1 MYRTYD
7 TNKQISELTKGEYMD
22 KSKPLAHLKADPNM
36 AICKNPPSGD
46 DIRNIFQRDRDR
58 IMYSKAFRRLAGK
71 TQMFVTGHDDHLRT
85 RLTHTLE
92 VSQIARTISSQLGLD
107 LDLTEAIA
115 LGHDIGHAPFG
126 HVGERVLNYF
136 SNGCEIYKGFNYRY
150 ETDSKLQG
158 KVEILPID
166 FRGFKHN
173 WQSVRIAVSLAR
185 HRGKSGLD
193 LSLYTVYG
201 MLNHT
206 ATEYSKC
213 RNNSAGF
220 CKLRERSKERNC
232 IDKKLYQNFYQTWY
246 GYYDSI
252 SNYTIESSVVA
263 ISDEIAQR
271 HHDIEDGI
279 RAQLISKKEIIKE
292 LRTSVKLKI
301 QNLPDH
307 STPNPNDKEDL
318 ITFLS
323 GEVVNF
329 YVRKTVN
336 YFISVFSTM
345 QAGNLEELI
354 RSKNNQHTINTV
366 DIESAVEGDD
376 KLHGFL
382 KERML
387 SSNLA
392 QVMDGRADFL
402 IRRLFKA
409 FISNPQQLPDNTIRT
424 MMRSYRDYRQ
434 SKDYKIRSYS
444 KVEYEDVPIGELR
457 KHLSSLQTIGKY
469 SFRAI
474 MLRTICDYISG
485 MTDRKAI
492 SEYQNLYGIHDRA

>member
-1 MYRTYD
+1 
-7 TNKQISELTKGEYMD
+7 
-22 KSKPLAHLKADPNM
+22 
-36 AICKNPPSGD
+36 
-46 DIRNIFQRDRDR
+46 
-58 IMYSKAFRRLAGK
+58 
-71 TQMFVTGHDDHLRT
+71 
-85 RLTHTLE
+85 
-92 VSQIARTISSQLGLD
+92 
-107 LDLTEAIA
+107 
-115 LGHDIGHAPFG
+115 
-126 HVGERVLNYF
+126 
-136 SNGCEIYKGFNYRY
+136 
-150 ETDSKLQG
+150 
-158 KVEILPID
+158 
-166 FRGFKHN
+166 
-173 WQSVRIAVSLAR
+173 
-185 HRGKSGLD
+185 
-193 LSLYTVYG
+193 
-201 MLNHT
+201 
-206 ATEYSKC
+206 
-213 RNNSAGF
+213 
-220 CKLRERSKERNC
+220 
-232 IDKKLYQNFYQTWY
+232 
-246 GYYDSI
+246 
-252 SNYTIESSVVA
+252 
-263 ISDEIAQR
+263 
-271 HHDIEDGI
+271 
-279 RAQLISKKEIIKE
+279 
-292 LRTSVKLKI
+292 
-301 QNLPDH
+301 
-307 STPNPNDKEDL
+307 
-318 ITFLS
+318 
-323 GEVVNF
+323 
-329 YVRKTVN
+329 
-336 YFISVFSTM
+336 M